1 MVVNDGT
8 DAAAG
13 LLWGYDDSDGTL
25 AIADCVVLIGVEGFR
40 PPVTFCKSRCREGR
54 FGRCHVEGGVLV
66 EGELVFDV
74 DGLSEAERRL
84 GKDKSA
90 NDLRREIG
98 VAGVLPCTEG
108 NVTEAG

>member
-1 MVVNDGT
+1 M
-8 DAAAG
+8 AG
-13 LLWGYDDSDGTL
+13 WLCEYVDSDGAL
-25 AIADCVVLIGVEGFR
+25 AIADWEVLIGVDELR
-40 PPVTFCKSRCREGR
+40 TPVTFCRRRCNEGR

-66 EGELVFDV
+66 DGEFVFDV
-74 DGLSEAERRL
+74 DGLSEAERSP